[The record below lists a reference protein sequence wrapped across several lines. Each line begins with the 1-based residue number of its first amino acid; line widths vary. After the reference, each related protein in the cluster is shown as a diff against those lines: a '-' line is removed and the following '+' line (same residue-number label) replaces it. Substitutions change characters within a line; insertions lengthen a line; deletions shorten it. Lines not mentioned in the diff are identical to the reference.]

1 MPLLK
6 RATQKLRDS
15 GIEHLVV
22 QRGVHGPYLLDPRY
36 RAQRSR
42 CHKTW
47 QETVAAAVAGERPTI
62 LCVHCTERDANALGD
77 GRFSDFCCTCEGEVQ
92 AR

>member
-6 RATQKLRDS
+6 RATQKLRDN

-22 QRGVHGPYLLDPRY
+22 HRGAYGPYLLDTRY
-36 RAQRSR
+36 SVQRSR

-62 LCVHCTERDANALGD
+62 LCVHCTEREANALGD
-77 GRFSDFCCTCEGEVQ
+77 GRFSDFCLACEQEM
-92 AR
+92 